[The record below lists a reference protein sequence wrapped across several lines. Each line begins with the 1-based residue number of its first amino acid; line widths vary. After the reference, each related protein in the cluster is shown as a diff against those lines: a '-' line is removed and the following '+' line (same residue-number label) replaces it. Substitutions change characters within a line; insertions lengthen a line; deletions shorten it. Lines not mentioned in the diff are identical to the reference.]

1 MKHSITKATDRQ
13 IKANLKSWI
22 NAASIQ
28 NENDGREWYSEAQ
41 AFTRKLA
48 KTYGIDSYVVAS
60 VISALSPN
68 NKWERN
74 KVDAVTVIEAFNAGL
89 TSNDVKVCTYT
100 ANKEKAFSIL
110 SGKVEIVSK
119 SPKTHAFAMN
129 VGLLSSSHITIDKWM
144 VRAALLRPNKVEEV
158 VESISPAN
166 YRRVERI
173 AATLASNEGVKGFQ
187 LQAIIWVSIKEN
199 WGR

>member
-22 NAASIQ
+22 NTASIQ

-74 KVDAVTVIEAFNAGL
+74 KVDAVAVIEAFNAGL
-89 TSNDVKVCTYT
+89 TADDVKVCTYT
-100 ANKEKAFSIL
+100 ANKEKAFAIL

-187 LQAIIWVSIKEN
+187 LQAIIWVSIKDN